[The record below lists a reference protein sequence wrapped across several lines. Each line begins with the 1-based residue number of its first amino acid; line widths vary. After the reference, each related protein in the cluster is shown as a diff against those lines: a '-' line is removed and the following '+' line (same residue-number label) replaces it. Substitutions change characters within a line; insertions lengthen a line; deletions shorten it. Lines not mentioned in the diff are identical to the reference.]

1 MKELK
6 KERDDK
12 LRAMQKEAGSG
23 HRRPCSLSLSH
34 IFAS

>member
-12 LRAMQKEAGSG
+12 LKAAQKEA
-23 HRRPCSLSLSH
+23 RALSQDFLNPLFS
-34 IFAS
+34 ALL